1 MHDETKDGQGD
12 TKDDHG
18 SVKDGH
24 ENGKS
29 HNGGLRKIMI
39 TKN

>member
-1 MHDETKDGQGD
+1 MRDKTKDGQSD

-29 HNGGLRKIMI
+29 HNGGLRKIMT